1 MKRWSVKRREFLTL
15 LGGVATWPLT
25 AHAQQRSMP
34 VIGYLGGTTFEMTRG
49 YVAAFH
55 RGLADAGYTEGR
67 NVAIEYRWAEGHN
80 DRLAVLAADLV
91 RRDVTIISVGGSTP
105 GALAAKEATQVIPI
119 VFLVGTDPVK
129 VGLVSSLASP
139 GGNMTGVTN
148 VNVELITKC
157 FELMRSLMPPAT
169 TIAVLINQGNVPQAA
184 TERKVIQ
191 DVARALGARI
201 PILEASSP
209 AEIESAFTALVHER
223 AGALVVSGEVF
234 FLTQR
239 ERLVELA
246 AEHAIPTIYAYREF
260 VTAGGFMS
268 YGGNLRDMYRQIG
281 LYTGRILKGQKTTDL
296 PVEQVAKVELVMN
309 LKIANALGMKV
320 PMSTLMRVDEIIE

>member
-1 MKRWSVKRREFLTL
+1 MKRCAT
-15 LGGVATWPLT
+15 TWPLT

-139 GGNMTGVTN
+139 GGNITGVTN
-148 VNVELITKC
+148 VNVELMTKC
-157 FELMRSLMPPAT
+157 FELMRSLMPPSA
-169 TIAVLINQGNVPQAA
+169 TIAVLVNQGNVPQAT
-184 TERKVIQ
+184 TEKRTIQ
-191 DVARALGARI
+191 NVARALGTRI

-209 AEIESAFTALVHER
+209 GEIEAAFAALVNER

-239 ERLVELA
+239 KRMVALA

-260 VTAGGFMS
+260 VTAGGLLS

-281 LYTGRILKGQKTTDL
+281 LYTGRILKGDKTKDL
-296 PVEQVAKVELVMN
+296 PVQQVTKVELVMN
-309 LKIANALGMKV
+309 LKTANALGMKV
-320 PMSTLMRVDEIIE
+320 PMSTLVRVDEIIE

>member
-1 MKRWSVKRREFLTL
+1 VERREFLTL
-15 LGGVATWPLT
+15 LGGAAAWPLET
-25 AHAQQRSMP
+25 RAQQRSMP

-55 RGLADAGYTEGR
+55 RGLADTGFAEGR

-80 DRLAVLAADLV
+80 DRLAALAAELV
-91 RRDVTIISVGGSTP
+91 RRDVTIIAVGGSTP

-139 GGNMTGVTN
+139 GGNITGVTN
-148 VNVELITKC
+148 VNVDLIAKC
-157 FELMRSLMPPAT
+157 FEVMRSLMPQAA
-169 TIAVLINQGNVPQAA
+169 TIAVLINQGNLPQAA
-184 TERKVIQ
+184 TEKRTIQ
-191 DVARALGARI
+191 EVARALGTRI

-209 AEIESAFTALVHER
+209 GEIESVFAALVQER
-223 AGALVVSGEVF
+223 ATALVVSGEVF

-239 ERLVELA
+239 DRLVELA
-246 AEHAIPTIYAYREF
+246 AGHAIPTIYAYREF
-260 VTAGGFMS
+260 VTAGGLVS

-281 LYTGRILKGQKTTDL
+281 LYTGRILKGEKAADL
-296 PVEQVAKVELVMN
+296 PVEQITKVELVMN
-309 LKIANALGMKV
+309 LKTANKLGMKV
-320 PMSTLMRVDEIIE
+320 PMSTLVRVDEVIE